1 MTKNPHLKLNIKKQ
15 ADPVAAHKFNYG
27 GGSDDEEDDK
37 NYQPMAD
44 AFQRSL
50 KGYEIARR
58 EREAQRNAELEVPA
72 YIEYIEINFQDQFE
86 IKKFNRAWYDDYGLE
101 YVKFTNFNKTGLF
114 AVIDQDKFQ
123 YFFSQ
128 IENFIEKEEK
138 QDASIKFDN
147 KIIFID
153 SFKLLT
159 SSDIAR
165 FDKAGKIM
173 LLDFFEFPLGTEL
186 EGQIFE
192 SLLEYLNERKIS
204 YDFNEDYKILEVHD
218 LDDQTATEIVDNFD
232 IIYSVT
238 SALAT
243 RIGPDELNTP
253 KRDYGFTVLDKED
266 LPIIGVLDTGIS
278 NATPLNSI
286 IIDDNNFNLT
296 TESPFEDSANHGTAV
311 GAFAALGKKP
321 YAVDFK
327 GEIEADARLL
337 SMKILSGN
345 EGYISIFG
353 VLELLR
359 KAKRDYPEIKIFV
372 LVTCFEQTKKLN
384 EPHSTYAYELDKF
397 SHENDCLL
405 CICTGNNDAASNSDQ
420 NRDYNFNY
428 FERENTFLSSP
439 AESMNS
445 LIVGAAGDN
454 LKDGTFHGISSG
466 REWPALYSRTSYINL
481 KSALTSR
488 GKKFVKDNKNLF
500 RPDVIAAGGDYE
512 QIPGFI
518 VSDVNATLELLSA
531 NPAEGF
537 YNQLGTSFATPLVA
551 NLGAKLQK
559 DYPTLNAQTLK
570 ALIINGANKK
580 QIKVS
585 NEKLIPKAAGHGL
598 VDDEMSLYSN
608 ENAITIILEDSIKEK
623 ELKVYPLNFPKGY
636 INEDL
641 GKKNR
646 ILKVTATLCFS
657 FKPVKDIQGAYCPV
671 QLAFSIFRNHSP
683 EDIIK
688 TENLEKG
695 GIKSILKNR
704 WSQNNRYKSKP
715 IPASNTQ
722 KISFLIDKKNL
733 EDEECTFKL
742 AIHCLV
748 NDQLIEAD
756 QYKNTEH
763 PFSIV
768 LTVEETLK
776 QGKERNKLYDEMIA
790 INELENI
797 STLDI
802 EAEGDLEV

>member
-1 MTKNPHLKLNIKKQ
+1 MTKKPHLALNIKRQ
-15 ADPVAAHKFNYG
+15 ADPIVTHKFNYG
-27 GGSDDEEDDK
+27 GGKNDEEEDK

-50 KGYEIARR
+50 KGYQIARK
-58 EREAQRNAELEVPA
+58 EREAKRNDELEVPA

-86 IKKFNRAWYDDYGLE
+86 IKKYNRAWYDNYGLE

-114 AVIDQDKFQ
+114 AVIDQDKFR

-128 IENFIEKEEK
+128 IESFIEREEK
-138 QDASIKFDN
+138 QDATIKFDN
-147 KIIFID
+147 KITFID
-153 SFKLLT
+153 EFKLLT
-159 SSDIAR
+159 TTDIAR
-165 FDKAGKIM
+165 FDEAGKIM
-173 LLDFFEFPLGTEL
+173 LVDFFQFPLGTEI

-192 SLLEYLNERKIS
+192 SLLEYLNEREIS
-204 YDFNEDYKILEVHD
+204 YDFNEDSKFLEVYD
-218 LDDQTATEIVDNFD
+218 LNDQTALEIADNFD
-232 IIYSVT
+232 IIYNIT
-238 SALAT
+238 STLAT
-243 RIGPDELNTP
+243 RIGPDELNIP
-253 KRDYGFTVLDKED
+253 KREYGFTVTAKND
-266 LPIIGVLDTGIS
+266 LPIIGILDTGIS

-286 IIDDNNFNLT
+286 IIDDKSFNLT

-311 GAFAALGKKP
+311 AALAALGKRP
-321 YAVDFK
+321 YEVDFR

-337 SMKILSGN
+337 SIKILSENQGF
-345 EGYISIFG
+345 ISIFG
-353 VLELLR
+353 VLDLLH
-359 KAKRDYPEIKIFV
+359 KAKEAYPEMKIFV
-372 LVTCFEQTKKLN
+372 LVTCFKQAKKLN

-397 SHENDCLL
+397 SHEHNCLL
-405 CICTGNNDAASNSDQ
+405 CICTGNNSAAANSDQ

-428 FERENTFLSSP
+428 FEEENTFLSNP
-439 AESMNS
+439 AESMNN

-454 LKDGTFHGISSG
+454 LRSGTFHGISSG
-466 REWPALYSRTSYINL
+466 REWPALYSRSSHIDL
-481 KSALTSR
+481 KSALKSR
-488 GKKFVKDNKNLF
+488 TKKFLKDNKNLF

-551 NLGAKLQK
+551 NMAARLQRE
-559 DYPTLNAQTLK
+559 YPTLKAQTLK

-580 QIKVS
+580 QIKTS

-598 VDDEMSLYSN
+598 IDDEMSLYSN

-641 GKKNR
+641 GKKSG

-657 FKPVKDIQGAYCPV
+657 FKPVKDIQGAYCPL
-671 QLAFSIFRNHSP
+671 QMAFSVFKNHP
-683 EDIIK
+683 AEDILK
-688 TENLEKG
+688 TNDEIESK
-695 GIKSILKNR
+695 LKTTLS
-704 WSQNNRYKSKP
+704 WSQNNRYVSKP

-733 EDEECTFKL
+733 EDEDCRLKL
-742 AIHCLV
+742 AIHCQI

-756 QYKNTEH
+756 HYKNTEH

-768 LTVEETLK
+768 VTVAENLK
-776 QGKERNKLYDEMIA
+776 KGKERNKLYDEMVA
-790 INELENI
+790 INELVNI
-797 STLDI
+797 STLDV
-802 EAEGDLEV
+802 EVEGDLEG